1 MQSNNDQ
8 QQAVV
13 SKATTAAP
21 PKPQPATGFVSKT
34 IIGIALIS
42 IAMLIAPAFLA
53 ADIMTMA
60 SGDVVFGV
68 LVIVISL
75 VVLVGLI
82 TKGTMLIL
90 SGLRKK

>member
-1 MQSNNDQ
+1 MQDNNQ
-8 QQAVV
+8 QKPVVPQSVTAV
-13 SKATTAAP
+13 P
-21 PKPQPATGFVSKT
+21 PKPQPATGFVSKI

-42 IAMLIAPAFLA
+42 IAMLIAPAFLV

-60 SGDVVFGV
+60 SGDVVFSV

>member
-1 MQSNNDQ
+1 
-8 QQAVV
+8 
-13 SKATTAAP
+13 
-21 PKPQPATGFVSKT
+21 
-34 IIGIALIS
+34 
-42 IAMLIAPAFLA
+42 
-53 ADIMTMA
+53 MTMA